1 MERNPVKAVTEFRM
15 RSGKSVRGSD
25 LITLKRKYMKK
36 STPPG
41 RRHALAPSLFKLF
54 VIMKITLFLIV
65 LSVCHAH
72 AHVYGQGSITLN
84 LQRTSIDKVLSKI
97 EKTGEFRFLY
107 NYDLKAL
114 KQKVDV
120 DVKNSSL
127 RETLDKVLA
136 NTDLTYKLL
145 GNNLVAIIS
154 QTQERQ
160 EIRVTGK
167 VTGPNNEPL
176 FGVSV
181 QVKGTSTGTSTNNS
195 GEYSITAD
203 ENATLKFSY
212 IGYLDKEV
220 AVNGQN
226 VVNVELTPSDRQLD
240 QVVVVGYG
248 AQRRKDITGA
258 VSVVKSTDFEN
269 RPIVSAAAGL
279 QGQAAG
285 VNVFASSG
293 KPGWGLTVSVRGN
306 TSLTAKNDPL
316 YVVDGVIVN
325 NIDFINPADIETF
338 SVLKDASSAAIYGA
352 SGANGVILITTKKG
366 ATGKSKITVNAYTG
380 FSKFAKKVDVLDRD
394 QYLDLIKTM
403 GFTDPNN
410 NNTDWQDVAFGT
422 GKEHNVQVAISGG
435 NAGNRYYVSGGY
447 QKQEG
452 VVAPADYDRYSVR
465 ANLENKVKDWLN
477 VSTNLTYL
485 RSEFV
490 DITDN
495 AGGAR
500 GGTIL
505 STLSSPP
512 TLGIYK
518 PDGTYTS
525 NVNQASWE
533 NPVAMAYGADQKSI
547 DNRVLGNIL
556 ADFRI
561 MAGLNFRSNFGI
573 ESQST
578 RWDKF
583 QDPYMTDYGRS
594 VKGVGYTSST
604 QRFVWLFENT
614 LNYTKQL
621 GDHSLTALV
630 GHTMQESDYKY
641 SYAEGREFPNAFVR
655 TLNAAKL
662 RISLPTTESQWS
674 KRSYLARVNYS
685 YNDRYLITTNL
696 RYDGSS
702 RFPDDKRWG
711 LFPSVAVAWRISN
724 EEFMASN
731 NLFSDLKL
739 RVGWGK
745 TGNDGI
751 GDYDYYGLFAPD
763 GAGGFTFNNLAK
775 DNLTWEKTT
784 QTNVGIDA
792 SLLNNRLN
800 ITIDGYIKKTND
812 LLVAILPPPSSG
824 FGSQTYNVGAIE
836 NKGVELSVN
845 AVAINNQSLRWNING
860 NISFNRNKVTS
871 LGGFTSIP
879 YGDVYERGGAIR
891 VEAGKPLGSFYGY
904 VAEGVDPNTGM
915 IRYADLDKSGSL
927 SDGDRTYI
935 GYAQPDFIYGL
946 TNTLSYKNFELNV
959 FFQGIQGN
967 DIFNASRIETEGM
980 YDSKNQST
988 KVLRRWTTPGQITD
1002 IPRATGGSAGAP
1014 AGFSNDYNTFVSSRF
1029 VEDGS
1034 YMRLKALTLSYK
1046 FGNTVLQKW
1055 GIGRMSVYVTAQNL
1069 FTITNYSGFDPEVS
1083 QNNPNG
1089 PGMGIDY
1096 GTYPQARSFIFGVTA
1111 DL

>member
-1 MERNPVKAVTEFRM
+1 
-15 RSGKSVRGSD
+15 
-25 LITLKRKYMKK
+25 
-36 STPPG
+36 
-41 RRHALAPSLFKLF
+41 
-54 VIMKITLFLIV
+54 MKITLFLIV
-65 LSVCHAH
+65 LSVCQVHAN
-72 AHVYGQGSITLN
+72 VYGQGNITLN
-84 LQRTSIDKVLSKI
+84 LQQTSIDKILNKI
-97 EKTGEFRFLY
+97 EKTDGFRFLY

-114 KQKVDV
+114 KTKVNV
-120 DVKNSSL
+120 DVKNSSI
-127 RETLDKVLA
+127 REALDKILS

-145 GNNLVAIIS
+145 DNNLVAIIS
-154 QTQERQ
+154 QTQEKQ

-181 QVKGTSTGTSTNNS
+181 QVKGTTTGTSTNTS
-195 GEYSITAD
+195 GEYSITAE

-220 AVNGQN
+220 AVNKQN
-226 VVNVELTPSDRQLD
+226 VVNVELAPSDIPLD

-248 AQRRKDITGA
+248 SQRKKDITGA
-258 VSVVKSTDFEN
+258 VSVVKATDFDS

-325 NIDFINPADIETF
+325 TIDFINPQDIESF

-352 SGANGVILITTKKG
+352 SGANGVVLVTTKKG
-366 ATGKSKITVNAYTG
+366 ASGKSKITVNAYTG
-380 FSKFAKKVDVLDRD
+380 FSNFAKKVDVLDRD
-394 QYLDLIKTM
+394 QYLTLVNSM
-403 GFTDPNN
+403 GYTDPNN

-422 GKEHNVQVAISGG
+422 GKEQNIQVAVSGG

-447 QKQEG
+447 QKQQG

-465 ANLENKVKDWLN
+465 ANLENKVKDWLS
-477 VSTNLTYL
+477 VTTNLTYL
-485 RSEFV
+485 RSVFV

-533 NPVAMAYGADQKSI
+533 NPVAMAFGAEQESI
-547 DNRVLGNIL
+547 DNRVLGNIA

-561 MAGLNFRSNFGI
+561 IPGLNFRSNFGI
-573 ESQST
+573 ESQSS

-583 QDPYMTDYGRS
+583 LDPFMTDYGRS
-594 VKGVGYTSST
+594 VKGAGYTSST

-614 LNYTKQL
+614 LNYTKNF

-630 GHTMQESDYKY
+630 GHTMQESDYKF
-641 SYAEGREFPNAFVR
+641 SSAEGRDFPNAAIR
-655 TLNAAKL
+655 TLNAANL
-662 RISLPTTESQWS
+662 RISIPTNEAQWS
-674 KRSYLARVNYS
+674 KRSYLARVNYA
-685 YNDRYLITTNL
+685 YKDKYLLTTNL

-702 RFPDDKRWG
+702 RFPKDERWG
-711 LFPSVAVAWRISN
+711 LFPSVAVAWRVSS
-724 EEFMASN
+724 EDFMASN

-751 GDYDYYGLFAPD
+751 GDYDYYSTFAPD
-763 GAGGFTFNNLAK
+763 GASGFTFNNLPK
-775 DNLTWEKTT
+775 DELTWEKTT

-792 SLLNNRLN
+792 SFLNNRLN
-800 ITIDGYIKKTND
+800 VTVDGYIKKTND
-812 LLVAILPPPSSG
+812 LLVAVQPPPSSG
-824 FGSQTYNVGAIE
+824 YTSQTYNVGAIE
-836 NKGVELSVN
+836 NKGVEISVN
-845 AVAINNQSLRWNING
+845 AVAINSKSIRWNING

-871 LGGFTSIP
+871 LGAFTSNIP
-879 YGDVYERGGAIR
+879 YGAVYERGNAIL
-891 VEAGKPLGSFYGY
+891 VEPGKPLGSFYGY
-904 VAEGVDPNTGM
+904 VSEGVDPANGM
-915 IRYADLDKSGSL
+915 IKYADLDKSGGAL
-927 SDGDRTYI
+927 PTDGDRTYI

-946 TNTLSYKNFELNV
+946 TNTVSYKNFELNV

-980 YDSKNQST
+980 YDSKNQTT
-988 KVLRRWTTPGQITD
+988 KVLRRWTAAGQITD

-1014 AGFSNDYNTFVSSRF
+1014 SGYSNDYNTFVSSRF
-1029 VEDGS
+1029 IEDGS
-1034 YMRLKALTLSYK
+1034 YLRLKALTLSYK
-1046 FGNTVLQKW
+1046 FGNNLLQKA
-1055 GIGRMSVYVTAQNL
+1055 GISRMSFYVTAQNL
-1069 FTITNYSGFDPEVS
+1069 FTITNYTGFDPEVS
-1083 QNNPNG
+1083 QNSPNG

-1096 GTYPQARSFIFGVTA
+1096 GTYPQARSFIFGITA
-1111 DL
+1111 DF

>member
-1 MERNPVKAVTEFRM
+1 
-15 RSGKSVRGSD
+15 
-25 LITLKRKYMKK
+25 MKK
-36 STPPG
+36 TTPPG
-41 RRHALAPSLFKLF
+41 RRHAVPPSLFKLLL
-54 VIMKITLFLIV
+54 IMKMTFLLMV
-65 LSVCHAH
+65 LSVCQVH

-84 LQRTSIDKVLSKI
+84 IQETAIEKVLNKI
-97 EKTGEFRFLY
+97 EKTEGFRFLY

-114 KQKVDV
+114 KKKVNV
-120 DVKNSSL
+120 DMKNSNI
-127 RETLDKVLA
+127 REALDKILA

-145 GNNLVAIIS
+145 DNNLVAIIS
-154 QTQERQ
+154 QAPEKQA
-160 EIRVTGK
+160 IRVTGK

-181 QVKGTSTGTSTNNS
+181 QVKGTPTGTSTNTA
-195 GEYSITAD
+195 GEYSITVE

-212 IGYLDKEV
+212 VGYLDKEV
-220 AVNGQN
+220 PVNSQN
-226 VVNVELTPSDRQLD
+226 VLNVELTASTLQLD

-248 AQRRKDITGA
+248 TQRRKDITGA
-258 VSVVKSTDFEN
+258 VSVVKASDFDS

-306 TSLTAKNDPL
+306 TSLTASNDPL
-316 YVVDGVIVN
+316 YVVDGVIVGS
-325 NIDFINPADIETF
+325 IDFLNPQDIESF

-352 SGANGVILITTKKG
+352 SGANGVVLITTKKG
-366 ATGKSKITVNAYTG
+366 TSGKSKISVNAYTG
-380 FSKFAKKVDVLDRD
+380 FSQFAKKADVLNST
-394 QYLDLIKTM
+394 QYKELITEM
-403 GFTDPNN
+403 GYTDPNT
-410 NNTDWQDVAFGT
+410 NNTDWQDIAFGT

-447 QKQEG
+447 QKQQG

-465 ANLENKVKDWLN
+465 ANLENKVKDWLS
-477 VSTNLTYL
+477 VTTNLTYL
-485 RSEFV
+485 RSVFV
-490 DITDN
+490 DVTDN
-495 AGGAR
+495 ASGAR

-518 PDGTYTS
+518 PDGTYSS

-533 NPVAMAYGADQKSI
+533 NPVAMAFGADQKSI
-547 DNRVLGNIL
+547 DNRILGNMA

-561 MAGLNFRSNFGI
+561 IPGLNFRSNFGV
-573 ESQST
+573 ESQNS

-594 VKGVGYTSST
+594 VKGVAYSSST
-604 QRFVWLFENT
+604 QRFVWLWENT
-614 LNYTKQL
+614 LNYTKNF
-621 GDHSLTALV
+621 GEHSLTALV

-641 SYAEGREFPNAFVR
+641 SYAEGREFPNASVH

-662 RISLPTTESQWS
+662 RIGLPTTMAQWS

-685 YNDRYLITTNL
+685 YQDKYLLTTNL

-702 RFPDDKRWG
+702 RFSSDNRWG
-711 LFPSVAVAWRISN
+711 VFPSVAVAWRISN
-724 EEFMASN
+724 EDFMESS

-745 TGNDGI
+745 TGNDAI
-751 GDYDYYGLFAPD
+751 GDYDYYGRFAPD
-763 GAGGFTFNNLAK
+763 GAGGFTFNNLPK
-775 DNLTWEKTT
+775 DQLTWEKTT

-792 SLLNNRLN
+792 SFLNGRINV
-800 ITIDGYIKKTND
+800 TVDGYLKKTND
-812 LLVAILPPPSSG
+812 LLVAVQPPPSSG
-824 FGSQTYNVGAIE
+824 FPSQTYNVGAIE
-836 NKGVELSVN
+836 NKGIEVSVN
-845 AVAINNQSLRWNING
+845 AQAINTSAFRWNING

-871 LGGFTSIP
+871 LGEFTQSIP
-879 YGDVYERGGAIR
+879 YGGVYERGNAIR
-891 VEAGKPLGSFYGY
+891 VQPGKPLGAFYGY
-904 VAEGVDPNTGM
+904 VSEGVDPQTGM
-915 IRYADLDKSGSL
+915 IKYADLDKSGGL
-927 SDGDRTYI
+927 SDSDRTYI

-946 TNTLSYKNFELNV
+946 TNTIGYKNFELNI

-980 YDSKNQST
+980 YDSKNQNA
-988 KVLRRWTTPGQITD
+988 KVLNRWKTPGQITD
-1002 IPRATGGSAGAP
+1002 IPRATGGSAGVP
-1014 AGFSNDYNTFVSSRF
+1014 GFPNDYNTYVSSRF
-1029 VEDGS
+1029 IEDGS
-1034 YMRLKALTLSYK
+1034 YLRLKAVTLSYK
-1046 FGNTVLQKW
+1046 LGNDWLQK
-1055 GIGRMSVYVTAQNL
+1055 IGFSRLNLYVTAQNL

-1083 QNNPNG
+1083 QNSPNG

-1096 GTYPQARSFIFGVTA
+1096 GTYPQARSFIFGVSA
-1111 DL
+1111 DF

>member
-1 MERNPVKAVTEFRM
+1 
-15 RSGKSVRGSD
+15 
-25 LITLKRKYMKK
+25 MKK

-41 RRHALAPSLFKLF
+41 RRYALAPSLFKLF
-54 VIMKITLFLIV
+54 VMMKITLFLIV
-65 LSVCHAH
+65 LSVCQAH

-84 LQRTSIDKVLSKI
+84 LQQTSLDKVLSTI
-97 EKTGEFRFLY
+97 ERTGGFRFLY

-114 KQKVDV
+114 KQKVTV
-120 DVKNSSL
+120 DVKNSSIK
-127 RETLDKVLA
+127 ETLDKLLA

-154 QTQERQ
+154 QTGERQ
-160 EIRVTGK
+160 EIRITGK
-167 VTGPNNEPL
+167 VTGPNHEPL

-181 QVKGTSTGTSTNNS
+181 QVKGTNTGTSTNNA
-195 GEYSITAD
+195 GEYTITAD
-203 ENATLKFSY
+203 EKATLKFSY

-220 AVNGQN
+220 PVNGQN
-226 VVNVELTPSDRQLD
+226 LVNVELTPSDKPLD

-258 VSVVKSTDFEN
+258 VSVVKSSDFEN

-325 NIDFINPADIETF
+325 SIDFINPADIESF

-352 SGANGVILITTKKG
+352 SGANGVVLITTKKG
-366 ATGKSKITVNAYTG
+366 SSGKAKISLNAYTG
-380 FSKFAKKVDVLDRD
+380 FSHFAKKIDVLDRD
-394 QYLDLIKTM
+394 QYLDLIKSM
-403 GFTDPNN
+403 GYTDPNN

-422 GKEHNVQVAISGG
+422 GKEQNIQVAVSGG

-452 VVAPADYDRYSVR
+452 VVAPADYDRYSIR

-477 VSTNLTYL
+477 VTTNLTYL
-485 RSEFV
+485 RSVFV
-490 DITDN
+490 DVTDN

-533 NPVAMAYGADQKSI
+533 NPVAMAFGADQKSI

-561 MAGLNFRSNFGI
+561 LPGLNFRSNFGI
-573 ESQST
+573 ESQSS

-594 VKGVGYTSST
+594 VKGVAYTSST

-614 LNYTKQL
+614 LNYTRQF
-621 GDHSLTALV
+621 GDHSLTALA

-641 SYAEGREFPNAFVR
+641 SSAEGRDFPNASVR
-655 TLNAAKL
+655 TLNAARL

-685 YNDRYLITTNL
+685 YKDRYLVTTNL

-702 RFPDDKRWG
+702 RFPEAERWG

-724 EEFMASN
+724 EEFMATHH
-731 NLFSDLKL
+731 LFSDLKL

-751 GDYDYYGLFAPD
+751 GDYDYYGLFSPN
-763 GAGGFTFNNLAK
+763 GAGGFTFDNLPK
-775 DNLTWEKTT
+775 ENLTWEKTT

-792 SLLNNRLN
+792 SFLNNRLN

-812 LLVAILPPPSSG
+812 LLVAVEPPPSGGYSA
-824 FGSQTYNVGAIE
+824 QTYNVGSIE
-836 NKGVELSVN
+836 NKGLEFSVN
-845 AVAINNQSLRWNING
+845 AAAVNTQTIRWNING

-871 LGGFTSIP
+871 LGPFSKNIP
-879 YGDVYERGGAIR
+879 YGSVYERGNAIR
-891 VEAGKPLGSFYGY
+891 AEAGKPLGAFYGY
-904 VAEGVDPNTGM
+904 VAEGVDPANGM
-915 IRYADLDKSGSL
+915 MKYADLDKSGDL

-946 TNTLSYKNFELNV
+946 TNTVSYKNFELNV

-988 KVLRRWTTPGQITD
+988 KVLRRWTTAGQVTD
-1002 IPRATGGSAGAP
+1002 VPRATGGNAGAP
-1014 AGFSNDYNTFVSSRF
+1014 AGYSNDYNTFVSSRF
-1029 VEDGS
+1029 IEDGS
-1034 YMRLKALTLSYK
+1034 YLRLKALTLSYK
-1046 FGNTVLQKW
+1046 FGNSLLQRV

-1069 FTITNYSGFDPEVS
+1069 FTITHYSGFDPEVS
-1083 QNNPNG
+1083 QNSPNG
-1089 PGMGIDY
+1089 PAMGIDY
-1096 GTYPQARSFIFGVTA
+1096 GTYPQSRSFIFGVTA
-1111 DL
+1111 DF

>member
-1 MERNPVKAVTEFRM
+1 
-15 RSGKSVRGSD
+15 
-25 LITLKRKYMKK
+25 MK
-36 STPPG
+36 
-41 RRHALAPSLFKLF
+41 
-54 VIMKITLFLIV
+54 MTLFLIV
-65 LSVCHAH
+65 LSVFHAR
-72 AHVYGQGSITLN
+72 ADVYGQGLITLS
-84 LQRTSIDKVLSKI
+84 LQRTSIDKVLSRI
-97 EKTGEFRFLY
+97 EKTGQFRFLY
-107 NYDLKAL
+107 NYDLKGL
-114 KQKVDV
+114 KQPVDV
-120 DVKNSSL
+120 NVKNSTI

-136 NTDLTYKLL
+136 NTELTYKLL
-145 GNNLVAIIS
+145 GSNLVAIVLR
-154 QTQERQ
+154 TQERQ
-160 EIRVTGK
+160 AIRVTGK
-167 VTGPNNEPL
+167 VSGPNNEPL

-181 QVKGTSTGTSTNNS
+181 QVKGTTTGTSTNNA

-203 ENATLKFSY
+203 EQATLRFSF

-226 VVNVELTPSDRQLD
+226 VVNVELAPSDRALD

-248 AQRRKDITGA
+248 TQRRKDVTGA
-258 VSVVKSTDFEN
+258 VSVVKATDFEN

-285 VNVFASSG
+285 VNVFSSSG
-293 KPGWGLTVSVRGN
+293 KPGWGLTVSIRGN

-325 NIDFINPADIETF
+325 SIDFINPADIESF

-352 SGANGVILITTKKG
+352 SGANGVVLITTKKG
-366 ATGKSKITVNAYTG
+366 ATGKAKITLNSYTG
-380 FSKFAKKVDVLDRD
+380 FSKFAKKVDVLKRD
-394 QYLDLIKTM
+394 QYLDLVRSM
-403 GFTDPNN
+403 GYTDPNTN
-410 NNTDWQDVAFGT
+410 DTDWQDVAFGT
-422 GKEHNVQVAISGG
+422 GKEHNVQVAVSGG

-465 ANLENKVKDWLN
+465 ANLENRVKDWLTI
-477 VSTNLTYL
+477 STNLTYL
-485 RSEFV
+485 RSTFV

-533 NPVAMAYGADQKSI
+533 NPVAMAYGSDQKSI
-547 DNRVLGNIL
+547 DNRVLGNVL
-556 ADFRI
+556 ADFRLLP
-561 MAGLNFRSNFGI
+561 GLNFRSNFGI

-594 VKGVGYTSST
+594 VKGVAYTSST
-604 QRFVWLFENT
+604 ERFAWLFENT
-614 LNYTKQL
+614 LNYTKQF
-621 GDHSLTALV
+621 GAHSLTALV

-641 SYAEGREFPNAFVR
+641 SYAEGRDFPNASIR

-662 RISLPTTESQWS
+662 RISLPTTEAQWS
-674 KRSYLARVNYS
+674 KRSYLARVNYA
-685 YNDRYLITTNL
+685 YDDRYLITSNI

-702 RFPDDKRWG
+702 RFPKDGRWG
-711 LFPSVAVAWRISN
+711 WFPSVAVAWRISN
-724 EEFMASN
+724 EDFMSDVG
-731 NLFSDLKL
+731 LFSDLKL

-751 GDYDYYGLFAPD
+751 GDYDYYGLFSPD
-763 GAGGFTFNNLAK
+763 GAGGFTFNNLPK

-792 SLLNNRLN
+792 SFLNNRLN
-800 ITIDGYIKKTND
+800 VTIDGYIKKTND
-812 LLVAILPPPSSG
+812 LLVAILPPPGSG

-836 NKGVELSVN
+836 NTGVELSVN
-845 AVAINNQSLRWNING
+845 AVAINNQTLRWSING
-860 NISFNRNKVTS
+860 NVSFNRNKVTDM
-871 LGGFTSIP
+871 GGYTSIP
-879 YGDVYERGGAIR
+879 YGGVYERGNAIR
-891 VEAGKPLGSFYGY
+891 VEAGKALGSFYGY
-904 VAEGVDPNTGM
+904 VSEGVNPANGM

-927 SDGDRTYI
+927 SDSDRTYI

-946 TNTLSYKNFELNV
+946 TNTIGYKNFELNV

-988 KVLRRWTTPGQITD
+988 KVLRRWTAPGQVTD
-1002 IPRATGGSAGAP
+1002 IPRVTRGSSTPQGY
-1014 AGFSNDYNTFVSSRF
+1014 SDDYNSFVSSRF
-1029 VEDGS
+1029 IEDGS
-1034 YMRLKALTLSYK
+1034 YLRLKAVTLSYR
-1046 FGNTVLQKW
+1046 FGPTLLEKW
-1055 GIGRMSVYVTAQNL
+1055 GLGRLSVYVTAQNL
-1069 FTITNYSGFDPEVS
+1069 FTVTNYSGFDPEVS
-1083 QNNPNG
+1083 QNSPNG

-1096 GTYPQARSFIFGVTA
+1096 GTYPQSRSFIFGLTV
-1111 DL
+1111 DF